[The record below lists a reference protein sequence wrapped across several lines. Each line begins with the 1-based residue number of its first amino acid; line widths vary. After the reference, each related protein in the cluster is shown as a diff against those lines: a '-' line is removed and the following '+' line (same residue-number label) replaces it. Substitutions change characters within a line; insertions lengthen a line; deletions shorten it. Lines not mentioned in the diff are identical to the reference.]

1 MNISNLLLGK
11 SLKNDDVKES
21 KLNVLWGLPILASDA
36 ISSVAYAGSAILLV
50 LLPVAGLYSYKYM
63 LYVSVMILFL
73 MFLLIFSYKQVIDCY
88 PEGGGAYIVAKDNL
102 GPKASLTA
110 AAALMVDYILTVAVS
125 GTAGTQAIT
134 SAIPQLLPY
143 KVLITVILIILLTI
157 GNLRGIKEASTVFGV
172 PTYAF
177 VLGILSMIVFGLI
190 KYHAFHYQ
198 PKALYPLPTFSKNIG
213 ILLFLKAFASGCTA
227 LTGIEAV
234 SNAVPAFK
242 KPSQRNAKI
251 VLFLLALLVFL
262 IFGGLSYL
270 STIYNAVPS
279 NQQTV
284 ISQIATQ
291 VFGRNAMYYFI
302 QATTAII
309 LVMAA
314 NTAFSGLPLLLSI
327 IAKDGY
333 APRQLTKVGKRLS
346 YSNGIL
352 LIAVVSSL
360 LVIGFNGNTDALL
373 PLYAIGV
380 FISFTIAQFGMLVR
394 WMRKKPKGWVGKM
407 FINGLGAIMTAFT
420 AIDITATKFLE
431 GAWVICL
438 LIPFLVYLMIKIHK
452 HYKIA
457 NDALAINCNC
467 FKANPKEGKRYF
479 ILPVS
484 SFNKSF
490 VKAFN
495 YAKSVADELI
505 VVHISTDKAWTENLL
520 KEWNSYN
527 LGVELVIIDSPY
539 REIRSPLIKF
549 IEKTNKE
556 IAPNNTL
563 TVVLPQLVT
572 SKNWD
577 NLLHNQLSFIVRAS
591 LLKHRDIAVVTIP
604 YII

>member
-125 GTAGTQAIT
+125 GTAGTEAIT

-143 KVLITVILIILLTI
+143 KVLITVILIVLLTI
-157 GNLRGIKEASTVFGV
+157 GNLRGIKEASTIFGV

-177 VLGILSMIVFGLI
+177 VLGILSMIVFGLV
-190 KYHAFHYQ
+190 KYHVFHYQ

-242 KPSQRNAKI
+242 KPSQRNAKV

-279 NQQTV
+279 DQQTI

-309 LVMAA
+309 LIMAA

-352 LIAVVSSL
+352 LIAIVSSL

-407 FINGLGAIMTAFT
+407 CINGLGAIMTAFT

-438 LIPFLVYLMIKIHK
+438 LIPFLVYLMFKIHK

-479 ILPVS
+479 VLPVS

-572 SKNWD
+572 SKSWD

>member
-11 SLKNDDVKES
+11 SLKNDDLKEN

-36 ISSVAYAGSAILLV
+36 ISSVAYAGSAILIV
-50 LLPVAGLYSYKYM
+50 LLPIAGLYSYKYM

-73 MFLLIFSYKQVIDCY
+73 MFLLIFSYKQVIDYY

-102 GPKASLTA
+102 GTKASLTA

-125 GTAGTQAIT
+125 GTAGTAAIT
-134 SAIPQLLPY
+134 SAVPELLKY
-143 KVLITVILIILLTI
+143 KVLITVLLIILLTI
-157 GNLRGIKEASTVFGV
+157 GNLRGIKEASTIFGV

-177 VLGILSMIVFGLI
+177 VFGILLMIIVGLT
-190 KYHAFHYQ
+190 KYHIGHYR

-242 KPSQRNAKI
+242 KPSQKNAKI
-251 VLFLLALLVFL
+251 VLFLLAILVFL
-262 IFGGLSYL
+262 IFGGLSYV
-270 STIYNAVPS
+270 STIYHAVPS
-279 NQQTV
+279 DQQTI

-291 VFGRNAMYYFI
+291 IFGHNFMYYFI
-302 QATTAII
+302 QITTAII

-333 APRQLTKVGKRLS
+333 APRQLTKIGKRLS
-346 YSNGIL
+346 YSNGII
-352 LIAVVSSL
+352 LISAISIL
-360 LVIGFNGNTDALL
+360 LVIGFKGNTDALL

-380 FISFTIAQFGMLVR
+380 FISFTIAQSGMLVKWIKTR
-394 WMRKKPKGWVGKM
+394 PNGWIGKM
-407 FINGLGAIMTAFT
+407 FINGLGAIMTTFT
-420 AIDITATKFLE
+420 AIDITATKFFE

-438 LIPFLVYLMIKIHK
+438 LIPIIVFIMLKINK

-457 NDALAINCNC
+457 NDALEIKENC
-467 FKANPKEGKRYF
+467 FKANPKEGKRY
-479 ILPVS
+479 IVLPMS

-495 YAKSVADELI
+495 YAQSVADELLI
-505 VVHISTDKAWTENLL
+505 VHISTNKEWTDKLL

-527 LGVELVIIDSPY
+527 LGIELIIIDSPY
-539 REIRSPLIKF
+539 REIRNPLIKF
-549 IEKTNKE
+549 IEKVNKE
-556 IAPNNTL
+556 IPRNSTL
-563 TVVLPQLVT
+563 TIALPQLVT
-572 SKNWD
+572 AKAWD

-591 LLKHRDIAVVTIP
+591 LLKHRNIAVVTIP

>member
-125 GTAGTQAIT
+125 GTAGTEAIT

-190 KYHAFHYQ
+190 KYHVFHYQ

-279 NQQTV
+279 DQQTV

-291 VFGRNAMYYFI
+291 VFGRNVMYYFI

-420 AIDITATKFLE
+420 AVDITATKFLE

-505 VVHISTDKAWTENLL
+505 VVHISTNKAWTENLL

>member
-11 SLKNDDVKES
+11 SLKNDDAKES

-63 LYVSVMILFL
+63 LYVSLMILFL

-88 PEGGGAYIVAKDNL
+88 PQGGGAYIVAKDNL
-102 GPKASLTA
+102 GAKASLTA

-125 GTAGTQAIT
+125 GTAGTEAIT
-134 SAIPQLLPY
+134 SAIPSLLNY

-157 GNLRGIKEASTVFGV
+157 GNLRGIREASTVFGI

-177 VLGILSMIVFGLI
+177 VFGILAMISFGLI
-190 KYHAFHYQ
+190 KYHFFHYQ
-198 PKALYPLPTFSKNIG
+198 PHALYALPTFSKNIG
-213 ILLFLKAFASGCTA
+213 LLLFLKAFASGCTA

-234 SNAVPAFK
+234 SNAVPVFK
-242 KPSQRNAKI
+242 KPAQRNAKT
-251 VLFLLALLVFL
+251 VLFLLALLVLL

-270 STIYNAVPS
+270 STIYHAVPS
-279 NQQTV
+279 DQQTI

-291 VFGRNAMYYFI
+291 VFGRGIMYYFI

-309 LVMAA
+309 LIMAA

-346 YSNGIL
+346 YSNGII
-352 LIAVVSSL
+352 LIAIISSL
-360 LVIGFNGNTDALL
+360 LVIGFNGNTDSLL

-394 WMRKKPKGWVGKM
+394 WMRLKPKGWGGKM
-407 FINGLGAIMTAFT
+407 FINGLGAFMTAFT
-420 AIDITATKFLE
+420 AVDITATKFIE

-438 LIPFLVYLMIKIHK
+438 LIPFLVYLMLKVSK

-457 NDALAINCNC
+457 NDALEIKTNC
-467 FKANPKEGKRYF
+467 FKSNPKEGKRYI

-484 SFNKSF
+484 AFNKSF

-495 YAKSVADELI
+495 YARSVADELI
-505 VVHISTDKAWTENLL
+505 VVHISTDKTWTENLL

-527 LGVELVIIDSPY
+527 LGIDLVIIDSPY
-539 REIRSPLIKF
+539 REIRGPLIKF

-563 TVVLPQLVT
+563 TVALPQLVT
-572 SKNWD
+572 SKSWD